1 MAIVR
6 RAAYGALQAAGRVL
20 DLGARATMYL
30 AAGTLRR
37 HELSAA
43 IAARWDGFAAT
54 EEAVL
59 SGLWDWERRWYPQH
73 LRAEDRALLVGCGTG
88 RDLIG
93 LIRLGYRVDGL
104 ELVPE
109 SATQARATLLE
120 LGLHA
125 HIITGAIEDAP
136 LAGPYD
142 AVVFSWY
149 AYSYIATRARR
160 IATLDRVRGALAP
173 GGRILLSY
181 VVDTAPPRT
190 LPLVFTR
197 VVGALARTDWR
208 PEPGD
213 KIWAGDRPRSLHY
226 EHQFRAGE
234 LEGEAAAAGLRV
246 VSHERDDDGRAVLGS
261 A

>member
-6 RAAYGALQAAGRVL
+6 RAAYGALQAVGRVL

-30 AAGTLRR
+30 AAGTLHRD
-37 HELSAA
+37 ELSAA
-43 IAARWDGFAAT
+43 IASRWNGFAVT

-59 SGLWDWERRWYPQH
+59 SGLWDWERRWYPRH
-73 LRAEDRALLVGCGTG
+73 LRADDRALLVGCGTG

-93 LIRLGYRVDGL
+93 LIRLGYHVDGL

-109 SATQARATLLE
+109 SATLARAMLLK
-120 LGLHA
+120 LGLRA
-125 HIITGAIEDAP
+125 QVITGAIEDAALP
-136 LAGPYD
+136 GPYD
-142 AVVFSWY
+142 AVIFSWY
-149 AYSYIATRARR
+149 SYSYIATRARR
-160 IATLDRVRGALAP
+160 VATLGRVGTALAP

-181 VVDTAPPRT
+181 VIDDAPPRT
-190 LPLVFTR
+190 LPLAFTR

-226 EHQFRAGE
+226 EHQFRRGE
-234 LEGEAAAAGLRV
+234 IEGEAGDAGLRV
-246 VSHERDDDGRAVLGS
+246 VSHERDDDGRAVLVS